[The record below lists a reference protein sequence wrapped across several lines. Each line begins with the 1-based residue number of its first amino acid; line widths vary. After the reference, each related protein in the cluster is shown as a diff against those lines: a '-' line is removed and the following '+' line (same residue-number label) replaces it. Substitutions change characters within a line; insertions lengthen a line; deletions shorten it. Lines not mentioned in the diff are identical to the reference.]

1 MATSTPNPQIQ
12 IKPHAQPVYPEK
24 QRRPKQRPLTRTCHP
39 ADLPLVPWA
48 REKIMYDE
56 LDRLRTKSN
65 LLLLLTYYADLAEPS
80 RENWQDR
87 LMAMD
92 GVESPEMSK
101 LHGELIAF
109 SWIEQNTG
117 NTTAH
122 RLGAVPGCYRVTLAG
137 LRAVQQI
144 KTPEAVVEKEVAV
157 VDEKPVP
164 IKVKRKRAKTQEQEL
179 VGAEA

>member
-1 MATSTPNPQIQ
+1 M
-12 IKPHAQPVYPEK
+12 H
-24 QRRPKQRPLTRTCHP
+24 
-39 ADLPLVPWA
+39 
-48 REKIMYDE
+48 DE

-101 LHGELIAF
+101 LHGEQIAF

-117 NTTAH
+117 NTPVLRA
-122 RLGAVPGCYRVTLAG
+122 GAVPGCYRITLAG
-137 LRAVQQI
+137 LRAVEEIQA
-144 KTPEAVVEKEVAV
+144 PETVVEQV
-157 VDEKPVP
+157 VEEKPVL
-164 IKVKRKRAKTQEQEL
+164 KKLKRKREKIQEEEL
-179 VGAEA
+179 VGAKG